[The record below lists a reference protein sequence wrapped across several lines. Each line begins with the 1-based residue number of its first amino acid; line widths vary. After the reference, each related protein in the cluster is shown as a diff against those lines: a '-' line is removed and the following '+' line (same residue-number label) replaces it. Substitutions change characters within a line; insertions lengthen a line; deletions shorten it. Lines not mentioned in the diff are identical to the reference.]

1 LFRIIVGL
9 AAGEDVMPS
18 EQAANTGSRT
28 PPEFA
33 TLMAHYY
40 RGELSRMVSWRDRI
54 DRTSNWAITVVAAIL
69 SLSLSTPD
77 SHHGILLFAMLVVS
91 LLLWIE
97 ARRYRFFDVYR
108 ARVRLLER
116 GYIAPALTAD
126 HQDSLHWRDDVAT
139 SLRRPIFFMGIVEA
153 LSRRLRR
160 NYIWMYTILLLA
172 WILKI
177 STPRLQDETTRRD
190 VARTLEE
197 ILANA
202 ALGALPGWLILVCTT
217 VLFVAVAVIA
227 LRANPDDG
235 ELAHGEVH
243 V

>member
-1 LFRIIVGL
+1 
-9 AAGEDVMPS
+9 MPS

-40 RGELSRMVSWRDRI
+40 RGELARMVSWRDRL

-77 SHHGILLFAMLVVS
+77 SHHGILLFAMLVTS

-108 ARVRLLER
+108 ARIRMIER

-126 HQDSLHWRDDVAT
+126 HEDSLHWRDDVAT

-202 ALGALPGWLILVCTT
+202 ALGALPGWL
-217 VLFVAVAVIA
+217 VLACAAMLFITVAVIA

>member
-1 LFRIIVGL
+1 MASENTVTNDL
-9 AAGEDVMPS
+9 AATDPG
-18 EQAANTGSRT
+18 GLG
-28 PPEFA
+28 

-40 RGELSRMVSWRDRI
+40 RGELDRMVSWRDRL
-54 DRTSNWAITVVAAIL
+54 DRTTNWAITVAAATL

-77 SHHGILLFAMLVVS
+77 AHHGILLFAMLVVS

-116 GYIAPALTAD
+116 NYIAPALSREASSD
-126 HQDSLHWRDDVAT
+126 AWREQIRSSLA
-139 SLRRPIFFMGIVEA
+139 RPTFFMGMAEA

-160 NYIWMYTILLLA
+160 NYVWMYGILLLA

-177 STPRLQDETTRRD
+177 STPRLQDGASSRN

-202 ALGALPGWLILVCTT
+202 ALGALPGWLVLGATT
-217 VLFVAVAVIA
+217 IMFIIVAGIA
-227 LRANPDDG
+227 LRVNSDDG
-235 ELAHGEVH
+235 ELAHGQVH

>member
-1 LFRIIVGL
+1 
-9 AAGEDVMPS
+9 MPS
-18 EQAANTGSRT
+18 EQAASTGSRT
-28 PPEFA
+28 PPEFG

-40 RGELSRMVSWRDRI
+40 RGELARMVSWRDRI
-54 DRTSNWAITVVAAIL
+54 DRTSNWSITVVAAIL

-77 SHHGILLFAMLVVS
+77 SHHGILLFAMLVIS

-116 GYIAPALTAD
+116 GYIAPVLAAED
-126 HQDSLHWRDDVAT
+126 EHSEQWRDEVAT

-160 NYIWMYTILLLA
+160 NYIWMYAILLLA

-177 STPRLQDETTRRD
+177 STPRLQDDTTRRD

-202 ALGALPGWLILVCTT
+202 ALGALPGWLVLVCTAM
-217 VLFVAVAVIA
+217 LFIAVAVVA
-227 LRANPDDG
+227 FRANSDDG

>member
-1 LFRIIVGL
+1 
-9 AAGEDVMPS
+9 MPS
-18 EQAANTGSRT
+18 EQAAGTGARM
-28 PPEFA
+28 PAEFG
-33 TLMAHYY
+33 TLLAHYY
-40 RGELSRMVSWRDRI
+40 RGELARMVSWRDRL
-54 DRTSNWAITVVAAIL
+54 DRTSNWAITAVAAIL

-77 SHHGILLFAMLVVS
+77 SHHGILLFAMLVIS

-116 GYIAPALTAD
+116 GYIAQAIAAGD
-126 HQDSLHWRDDVAT
+126 EHSEQWRDEVAT
-139 SLRRPIFFMGIVEA
+139 SLRRPVFFMSTMQA

-160 NYIWMYTILLLA
+160 NYIWMYAILLLA

-177 STPRLQDETTRRD
+177 STPRLQDDATRRD

-202 ALGALPGWLILVCTT
+202 ALGALPGWLVLVCTA
-217 VLFVAVAVIA
+217 VLFIAVAVIA